1 MTTLAYE
8 SGKAAPAAKSAED
21 ENVLTGAAAAFSM
34 SAAITVLFNTVLA
47 WVKDLYAPLND
58 FMTMLTG
65 HHWRTH
71 GIFDLIVFLALGF
84 YFMQRHFKMD
94 GTKLAL
100 TVGASSIVAG
110 AGLALYFL
118 VH

>member
-1 MTTLAYE
+1 MTTIIFE
-8 SGKAAPAAKSAED
+8 SRETISVEEE
-21 ENVLTGAAAAFSM
+21 ENVLDGAAAAFSM

-47 WVKDLYAPLND
+47 WVKDLYEPLNS

-71 GIFDLIVFLALGF
+71 GIFDLIVFVTLGLF
-84 YFMQRHFKMD
+84 LMQRSFRMD
-94 GTKLAL
+94 GTRLAII
-100 TVGASSIVAG
+100 VGASSIVAG

>member
-1 MTTLAYE
+1 MTMFANE
-8 SGKAAPAAKSAED
+8 SGRIATTNAQD

-71 GIFDLIVFLALGF
+71 GIFDLIVFVGVGF
-84 YFMQRHFKMD
+84 YLSRRQFAMD
-94 GTKLAL
+94 GTRLAL
-100 TVGASSIVAG
+100 TVGACSVVAG